1 MPTHLIRQR
10 MITNVP
16 NRILELK
23 PMINK
28 NSNLS
33 KLSKLAFAWLVIM
46 ACVLTLPGSVVGNDT
61 WLEDMDKAIETA
73 KAENKF
79 LLLDFTGSDW
89 CPPCIKLDEEVF
101 SKEEFA
107 TKASEHFVL
116 VKLDFPRTK
125 ELDEKTKQ
133 QNEQWSKKFSIE
145 GFPTVFLIDVDEKP
159 FGILGYQE
167 GGVGPYLENLNS
179 LRLAKERFD
188 ISLKE
193 ANGKKGLEQAL
204 ALDKAISELDED
216 IINVYYEDIVKKIV
230 EIDAQDQAGLRTKWF
245 AAQDAEIRKILMVD
259 IVTISRLEEPANAI
273 QFIDQALARIKL
285 PLAMQLDI
293 LKLKLDLLIKTKKV
307 AEAEKLI
314 ETMVAMEGVGPETQ
328 QKLMV
333 KKAYMLV
340 GFDRMPEAIE
350 YLENKI
356 NSNSENVFLL
366 VARGELH
373 HNAGEYDKAIAI
385 YDRAAP
391 GAATIPDL
399 MIEIVGSKADALT
412 ALKKADQAIQT
423 LDDFAKDEDW
433 PADLRS
439 EAYLQKAMIL
449 REQGKTGPALRAEN
463 DAIKISESA
472 AEKAH
477 LEKLTEQLRIK
488 FGGQ

>member
-1 MPTHLIRQR
+1 MKKLNLFAAQGRVCAIIALLSFLNFHL
-10 MITNVP
+10 
-16 NRILELK
+16 E
-23 PMINK
+23 
-28 NSNLS
+28 NS
-33 KLSKLAFAWLVIM
+33 
-46 ACVLTLPGSVVGNDT
+46 SVADDI
-61 WLEDMDKAIETA
+61 WLEDADKALELA
-73 KAENKF
+73 KAEDKM

-101 SKEEFA
+101 SKEEFVS
-107 TKASEHFVL
+107 KASEHFIL

-125 ELDEKTKQ
+125 ELPEEARQRNEK
-133 QNEQWSKKFSIE
+133 WSKKYSIE
-145 GFPTVFLIDVDEKP
+145 GYPTVFLIDANEKP

-188 ISLKE
+188 IALAEATGKE
-193 ANGKKGLEQAL
+193 GLEKAL

-216 IINVYYEDIVKKIV
+216 IVNVYYEDIVKTIV
-230 EIDAQDQAGLRTKWF
+230 EIDEQDQAGLRTKWF

-259 IVTISRLEEPANAI
+259 IVTISRLEEPENAI
-273 QFIDQALARIKL
+273 GFIDEALAKIKL

-293 LKLKLDLLIKTKKV
+293 LKLKLDLLIKSQKV
-307 AEAEKLI
+307 AEAETLI
-314 ETMVAMEGVGPETQ
+314 EAMIAMEGVGPETQ

-340 GFDRMPEAIE
+340 GFDRTPEAIK
-350 YLENKI
+350 YLDEKI
-356 NSNSENVFLL
+356 NSNAENVYLL

-373 HNAGEYDKAIAI
+373 HNAGEFDKAIAV
-385 YDRAAP
+385 YDQAAP
-391 GAATIPDL
+391 AAASTPDL

-412 ALKKADQAIQT
+412 AQKNVEKAIEILDQ
-423 LDDFAKDEDW
+423 FGRDENW

-439 EAYLQKAMIL
+439 EAFLQKAMIL
-449 REQGKTGPALRAEN
+449 REQGRTGPALRAEN

-488 FGGQ
+488 YGDKQ